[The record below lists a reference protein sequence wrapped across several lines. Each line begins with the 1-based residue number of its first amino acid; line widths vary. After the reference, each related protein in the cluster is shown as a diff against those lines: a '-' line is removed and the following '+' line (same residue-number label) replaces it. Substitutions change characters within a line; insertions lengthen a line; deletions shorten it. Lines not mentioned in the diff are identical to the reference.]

1 MIKKEEILKIAKDRH
16 ILKTRDLIERFSVS
30 RQYASR
36 ILTELVREGSL
47 LKIGST
53 RSAQYMHPAS
63 QREHPELFP
72 NHFKKKYENS
82 ALEEHLVLA
91 EIERTFTALNKL
103 PENIKSIFT
112 FAFSEMLNNAI
123 DHSKSKNISVEISL
137 SKDLLEFTIDDQGVG
152 VFRNVQT
159 KRHLES
165 ELEAIQDL
173 LKGKITT
180 APKLHSGEGI
190 FFTSKVVTTFLLDS
204 FGHQLLVD
212 NNIPDIFIEQRRGN
226 KQGTKVVCKITLK
239 SKQHLNDVFKKYT
252 DLVAGSN
259 YGFDRTEIHVRLFTI
274 GGVYISRSQARRVL
288 SGLEKFK
295 IITMDYDRV
304 PLVGQ
309 AFVDEIYRVFQSKY
323 PGITIEDENTNEAV
337 RFMIARAK
345 NTK

>member
-1 MIKKEEILKIAKDRH
+1 
-16 ILKTRDLIERFSVS
+16 
-30 RQYASR
+30 
-36 ILTELVREGSL
+36 
-47 LKIGST
+47 
-53 RSAQYMHPAS
+53 
-63 QREHPELFP
+63 
-72 NHFKKKYENS
+72 
-82 ALEEHLVLA
+82 
-91 EIERTFTALNKL
+91 
-103 PENIKSIFT
+103 
-112 FAFSEMLNNAI
+112 
-123 DHSKSKNISVEISL
+123 
-137 SKDLLEFTIDDQGVG
+137 
-152 VFRNVQT
+152 VQT

>member
-180 APKLHSGEGI
+180 A
-190 FFTSKVVTTFLLDS
+190 LL
-204 FGHQLLVD
+204 QK
-212 NNIPDIFIEQRRGN
+212 R
-226 KQGTKVVCKITLK
+226 ITL
-239 SKQHLNDVFKKYT
+239 
-252 DLVAGSN
+252 
-259 YGFDRTEIHVRLFTI
+259 
-274 GGVYISRSQARRVL
+274 
-288 SGLEKFK
+288 
-295 IITMDYDRV
+295 
-304 PLVGQ
+304 
-309 AFVDEIYRVFQSKY
+309 SKY
-323 PGITIEDENTNEAV
+323 FFSSKEKLPSLILSNSYSSQDKSLNLSPVLAKIVIMFLATISH
-337 RFMIARAK
+337 
-345 NTK
+345 